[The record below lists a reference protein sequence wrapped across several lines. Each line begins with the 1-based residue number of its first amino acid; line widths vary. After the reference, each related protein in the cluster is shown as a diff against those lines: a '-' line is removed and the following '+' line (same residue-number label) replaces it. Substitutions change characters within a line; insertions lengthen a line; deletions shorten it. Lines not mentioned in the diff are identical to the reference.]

1 MVFFLPSFYLYRIEP
16 YLSYEISFSCVII
29 LLFSIVY
36 WLFSLL
42 RFYLYRMDPNLSY
55 ARSFLCALILF
66 FHLNC
71 YFYFSSQFTC
81 IPLILFFHLNCYF
94 YFSSQLTCIPL
105 IFFFHL
111 IGYFFISSSRFT
123 CNALVIFLLRPLLF
137 TQVIFDSCVVV
148 MYKYRVSN
156 SIH

>member
-1 MVFFLPSFYLYRIEP
+1 MRIDSYIFNCLFGYFFLPSFYLYRIEP

-36 WLFSLL
+36 WFFSLL

-71 YFYFSSQFTC
+71 YFYFSSQLTC
-81 IPLILFFHLNCYF
+81 IPLIL
-94 YFSSQLTCIPL
+94 
-105 IFFFHL
+105 FFHL
-111 IGYFFISSSRFT
+111 IGYFFISSLRFT